1 MNITRRSFTGGALA
15 SGALGTYAYAASTIK
30 VGMMLPVSGALARY
44 AAEQF
49 PPFRYMIDK
58 INAEGGIKSMGGARI
73 ELVIADNASTT
84 AGTASEGRRLVSQEK
99 VSMIVGPLITT
110 EMLALTPIIDQYKIP
125 TLSMTSGASRSKY
138 LFSIGFP
145 YDEGYAQPP
154 VNFIEFLAKVKG
166 RPIKKVALVY
176 SNYEAGQQI
185 ANLMEGHLK
194 AKGFE
199 IAGRVPVD
207 RTAPDQTAAVLR
219 IRSLKP
225 DAVTGLLIARDGLLV
240 HKARFDLNYHE
251 TTFVGPGA
259 GYADPPLWRELGP
272 DVAKAV
278 LARNMFVMTGFND
291 DVEIPATKALVEE
304 LRADMVKNKLEGSI
318 GYYQIWGAQAA
329 RIVQTALELAG
340 SSDPQAI
347 GDALAKVKFPSGHPY
362 LYAPRKEIAF
372 NADNLLTDSSALFT
386 QWTEDGKQQ
395 TVWPQEYAR
404 VEPRPFQPG

>member
-1 MNITRRSFTGGALA
+1 MHISRRGFIGGTLA
-15 SGALGTYAYAASTIK
+15 SGVLGIPAHATSSVK
-30 VGMMLPVSGALARY
+30 VGMMLPVSGVLARY

-49 PPFRYMIDK
+49 PPFRYIIDK

-73 ELVIADNASTT
+73 ELVVADNASTT

-99 VSMIVGPLITT
+99 VSLIVGPLITT
-110 EMLALTPIIDQYKIP
+110 EMLAITPIIDQYKIP
-125 TLSMTSGASRSKY
+125 TLSMTSGGSRSKY
-138 LFSIGFP
+138 LYSIGFP
-145 YDEGYAQPP
+145 YDEGYARPP
-154 VNFIEFLAKVKG
+154 VDFIEYLAKSKG
-166 RPIKKVALVY
+166 RPIKRVALVY

-199 IAGRVPVD
+199 VVGRVPVD

-240 HKARFDLNYHE
+240 HKARFDLNYHD

-278 LARNMFVMTGFND
+278 LTRNMFVMTGFND
-291 DVEIPATKALVEE
+291 DVEIPATKALMEE
-304 LRADMVKNKLEGSI
+304 LRADMVKNKQEGPI
-318 GYYQIWGAQAA
+318 GHYQIWGAQAA
-329 RIVQTALELAG
+329 RIVQAALELAA
-340 SSDPQAI
+340 SSDPEAI
-347 GDALAKVKFPSGHPY
+347 RDAFSKVRISTGHPH

-372 NADNLLTDSSALFT
+372 NADNLLTDSSVLFT

-395 TVWPQEYAR
+395 TVWPEEFAR
-404 VEPRPFQPG
+404 VEPRAFR